1 MRTYR
6 TKNKARLPAM
16 LLAIVLTMSL
26 LPLNVLAANVQ
37 ERAQTGETT
46 QQEENGGEPEE
57 NPAEQ
62 LPQASSEASSRGFS
76 PLHPHGRAFDPVTKI
91 MIGGFVKHE
100 TW

>member
-26 LPLNVLAANVQ
+26 LPLNILAANVQ

-62 LPQASSEASSRGFS
+62 LSQASSEASTRGFRPPS
-76 PLHPHGRAFDPVTKI
+76 PSWK
-91 MIGGFVKHE
+91 GF
-100 TW
+100 